1 MIEIKDLHK
10 SFGSLNVLNGINE
23 HISRGEKVV
32 VIGPSGSGK
41 STFLRCLNMLET
53 PTSGEILFDG
63 VSMTDP
69 KTNINE
75 MRRKMG
81 MVFQHFNLF
90 NNLTILDNMTL
101 APVRLKL
108 KSKAEAKEDAMALL
122 KRVGLEDKAMSFP
135 SQLSGGQ
142 KQRCALAR
150 MLIGRPGILML
161 DEPFSALDSYLRWE
175 LERELLSTLRE
186 YDGTVLFVSHDRDE
200 VYRISDRIAV
210 YQNGTIDVIGDK
222 WELFRQPITCTAAI
236 LTGCKNVAE
245 ASYSE
250 KTVTVPQ
257 WGLTL
262 PLPADGLPDGVTHL
276 GIRARKMLPATAP
289 GPRCFR
295 YAVAEEIDG
304 AFSDILMIRLEGGTD
319 LMRWEITKDVHA
331 AMKDGPN
338 LIEIPED
345 AVLYLRP

>member
-1 MIEIKDLHK
+1 MSIAVNIKKNLGSFRLDVAFSQESGVLALLGGSGCGKSMTLRCIAGIETPDSGKI
-10 SFGSLNVLNGINE
+10 VLNGVTVYDSERKINLPPQQRQVGLLFQNYALFPNMTVE
-23 HISRGEKVV
+23 ENILCGLREKRD
-32 VIGPSGSGK
+32 K
-41 STFLRCLNMLET
+41 SEKTALLAEYIRKFHLEGLEKHT
-53 PTSGEILFDG
+53 PT
-63 VSMTDP
+63 
-69 KTNINE
+69 
-75 MRRKMG
+75 
-81 MVFQHFNLF
+81 
-90 NNLTILDNMTL
+90 
-101 APVRLKL
+101 
-108 KSKAEAKEDAMALL
+108 
-122 KRVGLEDKAMSFP
+122 
-135 SQLSGGQ
+135 QLSGGQ

-262 PLPADGLPDGVTHL
+262 PLPADGLPDGMTHL

-295 YAVAEEIDG
+295 YSVAEEIDG
-304 AFSDILMIRLEGGTD
+304 AFSDILMIRLEGDTD
-319 LMRWEITKDVHA
+319 LMRWEITKDVHS

>member
-1 MIEIKDLHK
+1 MSIAVNIKKNLGSFRLDVAFSQESGVLALLGGSGCGKSMTLRCIAGIETPDSGKI
-10 SFGSLNVLNGINE
+10 VLNGVTVYDSERKINLPPQQRQVGLL
-23 HISRGEKVV
+23 IQ
-32 VIGPSGSGK
+32 
-41 STFLRCLNMLET
+41 NYA
-53 PTSGEILFDG
+53 LF
-63 VSMTDP
+63 P
-69 KTNINE
+69 
-75 MRRKMG
+75 
-81 MVFQHFNLF
+81 
-90 NNLTILDNMTL
+90 NMTVEENIL
-101 APVRLKL
+101 CGLREKRD
-108 KSKAEAKEDAMALL
+108 KSEKTALL
-122 KRVGLEDKAMSFP
+122 AEYIRKFHLEGLEKHTPA
-135 SQLSGGQ
+135 QLSGGQ

-262 PLPADGLPDGVTHL
+262 PLPTDGLPDSMTHL

-295 YAVAEEIDG
+295 YSVAEEIDG

-319 LMRWEITKDVHA
+319 LMRWEITKDVHS

>member
-1 MIEIKDLHK
+1 MSIAVNIKKNLGSFRLDVAFSQESGVLALLGGSGCGKSMTLRCIAGIETPDSGKI
-10 SFGSLNVLNGINE
+10 VLNGVTVYDSERKINLPPQQ
-23 HISRGEKVV
+23 RQVG
-32 VIGPSGSGK
+32 
-41 STFLRCLNMLET
+41 L
-53 PTSGEILFDG
+53 LFQ
-63 VSMTDP
+63 
-69 KTNINE
+69 NYA
-75 MRRKMG
+75 
-81 MVFQHFNLF
+81 LF
-90 NNLTILDNMTL
+90 PNMTVEENIL
-101 APVRLKL
+101 CGLREKRD
-108 KSKAEAKEDAMALL
+108 KSEKTALL
-122 KRVGLEDKAMSFP
+122 AEYIRKFHLEGLEKHTPA
-135 SQLSGGQ
+135 QLSGGQ

-210 YQNGTIDVIGDK
+210 YQNGTIDVISDK

-262 PLPADGLPDGVTHL
+262 PLPADGLPDSMTHL

-295 YAVAEEIDG
+295 YSVAEEIDG

-319 LMRWEITKDVHA
+319 LMRWEITKDVHS

>member
-1 MIEIKDLHK
+1 M
-10 SFGSLNVLNGINE
+10 
-23 HISRGEKVV
+23 
-32 VIGPSGSGK
+32 
-41 STFLRCLNMLET
+41 
-53 PTSGEILFDG
+53 
-63 VSMTDP
+63 
-69 KTNINE
+69 
-75 MRRKMG
+75 
-81 MVFQHFNLF
+81 
-90 NNLTILDNMTL
+90 
-101 APVRLKL
+101 
-108 KSKAEAKEDAMALL
+108 
-122 KRVGLEDKAMSFP
+122 
-135 SQLSGGQ
+135 
-142 KQRCALAR
+142 
-150 MLIGRPGILML
+150 
-161 DEPFSALDSYLRWE
+161 
-175 LERELLSTLRE
+175 
-186 YDGTVLFVSHDRDE
+186 
-200 VYRISDRIAV
+200 

-262 PLPADGLPDGVTHL
+262 PLPADGLPDGMTHL

-295 YAVAEEIDG
+295 YSVAEEIDG
-304 AFSDILMIRLEGGTD
+304 AFSDILMIRLEGGPD
-319 LMRWEITKDVHA
+319 LMRWEITKDVHS

>member
-1 MIEIKDLHK
+1 MSIAVNIKKNLGSFRLDVAFSQESGVLALLGGSGCGKSMTLRCIAGIETPDSGKI
-10 SFGSLNVLNGINE
+10 VLNGVTVYDSERKINLPPQQRQVGLLFQNYALFPNMTVE
-23 HISRGEKVV
+23 ENILCGLREKRD
-32 VIGPSGSGK
+32 K
-41 STFLRCLNMLET
+41 SEKTALLAEYIRKFHLEGLEKHT
-53 PTSGEILFDG
+53 PT
-63 VSMTDP
+63 
-69 KTNINE
+69 
-75 MRRKMG
+75 
-81 MVFQHFNLF
+81 
-90 NNLTILDNMTL
+90 
-101 APVRLKL
+101 
-108 KSKAEAKEDAMALL
+108 
-122 KRVGLEDKAMSFP
+122 
-135 SQLSGGQ
+135 QLSGGQ

-262 PLPADGLPDGVTHL
+262 PLPADGLPDSMTHL

-304 AFSDILMIRLEGGTD
+304 AFSDILMIRLEGGPD
-319 LMRWEITKDVHA
+319 LMRWEITKDVHS

-345 AVLYLRP
+345 AVLYLWP